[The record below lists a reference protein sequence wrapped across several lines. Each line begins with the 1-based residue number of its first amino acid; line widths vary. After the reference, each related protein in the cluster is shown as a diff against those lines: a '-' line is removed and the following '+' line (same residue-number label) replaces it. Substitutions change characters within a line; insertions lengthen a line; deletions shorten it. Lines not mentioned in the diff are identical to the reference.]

1 MLNIYNQNILIISSI
16 LIILSIALSI
26 IIIIKDNKDNKDNK
40 DKDSFSNNILNPN
53 LCVEDDNLLRTG
65 PLAVCEC
72 IRTNFDLSS
81 NINEQ
86 GQGLAAN
93 RGVHNTGIGSS
104 GSYGNPG
111 VIDGNGNENEN
122 GYINGIHISPKLR
135 QYINKCNKFFN
146 YFE

>member
-1 MLNIYNQNILIISSI
+1 MLNIYNQNILLISGI

-26 IIIIKDNKDNKDNK
+26 LIIIKNKDTDN
-40 DKDSFSNNILNPN
+40 FSNYILNPN

-65 PLAVCEC
+65 PISVCEC
-72 IRTNFDLSS
+72 IRTNFALSD

-86 GQGLAAN
+86 AQGLSAN

-104 GSYGNPG
+104 GSFGNPS
-111 VIDGNGNENEN
+111 VINGNENEN
-122 GYINGIHISPKLR
+122 GYINENGIHISPKLR
-135 QYINKCNKFFN
+135 HHIKICNKLFN